1 MEVKNETH
9 HGFILL
15 GFSDMPDLLLPLFS
29 IFMGAYIICIVGNF
43 SISMLIISQ
52 PQLHT
57 PMYVLVGNLAFV
69 DLFLT
74 SITIPRAL
82 YGLISGNTY
91 ISFHGC
97 FLQLFFLLAVGNMDS
112 FLLAIM
118 AFDRYSAVC
127 HPLRYLSIMSR
138 KTCICLVASSWV
150 IVSLHSA
157 LYAIM
162 TSSQALCKWVIPHFF
177 CDLPVVMLLSC
188 SVPSNLEQI
197 GVFIECGII
206 ILGPL
211 FFILVSYILI
221 IRAVLKLQ
229 TSKGRWKT
237 FSTCSSHLTIVI
249 IYYSTIL
256 FMYFRPS
263 SIYSPAN
270 DRVIS
275 IVISLFIPMLNPFIY
290 SLRNKQVK
298 SAVKSLTI
306 SFKLKN
312 FGRSSIWEPQEFV
325 MMKMKFDSGPG

>member
-29 IFMGAYIICIVGNF
+29 VFMTAYIICIVGNL
-43 SISMLIISQ
+43 SILILIILQ

-57 PMYVLVGNLAFV
+57 PMYVLVGSLAFV
-69 DLFLT
+69 DMCFT

-82 YGLISGNTY
+82 YGLLSGDTY

-97 FLQLFFLLAVGNMDS
+97 FLQLFFFVAVGNMDM
-112 FLLAIM
+112 FLLAVM

-127 HPLRYLSIMSR
+127 HPLRYLSIINR

-150 IVSLHSA
+150 IVILHSA
-157 LYAIM
+157 LYTVI
-162 TSSQALCKWVIPHFF
+162 SSSLAFCKWVIPHFF
-177 CDLPVVMLLSC
+177 CDCPVLLSLFC
-188 SVPSNLEQI
+188 SVPSDLEMA
-197 GVFIECGII
+197 VVIESSII

-221 IRAVLKLQ
+221 VRAVLKLQ

-249 IYYSTIL
+249 IFYSTIL
-256 FMYFRPS
+256 FMYFRTS
-263 SIYSPAN
+263 SIYFPAN

-298 SAVKSLTI
+298 SAVKRVL
-306 SFKLKN
+306 LQA
-312 FGRSSIWEPQEFV
+312 SS
-325 MMKMKFDSGPG
+325 